1 MPLGTSTAGPSRTD
15 RRGGSSPAARGRW
28 RAQRGGGGKISL
40 LIPCRAEPL
49 LDLPRACRG
58 GRRPPPPCFARSPS
72 PALQGR
78 NQKQLRGRGDREA
91 ADRAVP
97 LDEARDQTV
106 LLRLLDKVA
115 QEGKAGG
122 VLFWRTDR
130 LLHGGELAVEN
141 ARAGE
146 LRGDID
152 EPGAQPGIGRSEEHT
167 SELQSPDHLV
177 CRLLLEKKKK

>member
-58 GRRPPPPCFARSPS
+58 GRRPPPPCFARSPP

-78 NQKQLRGRGDREA
+78 NQKQVGGWGDREA

-97 LDEARDQTV
+97 LDQARGQTGFP
-106 LLRLLDKVA
+106 RLPRKDA
-115 QEGKAGG
+115 PEGQAGG
-122 VLFWRTDR
+122 GPLW
-130 LLHGGELAVEN
+130 
-141 ARAGE
+141 
-146 LRGDID
+146 
-152 EPGAQPGIGRSEEHT
+152 
-167 SELQSPDHLV
+167 
-177 CRLLLEKKKK
+177 